1 MFYDEKGVYV
11 VDDFISEERQDW
23 LIKFFVENE
32 EDEPNSTPTHFPYYF
47 NATTNG
53 KYNTE
58 NTRLINNRN
67 TFDHYQFTH
76 MFWYEGNV
84 ASEWGNYVVPQ
95 FIPSFNE
102 FFGCDDYQILRCKLN
117 LTTPHPRNGKIIS
130 PHTDGQQ
137 KTWSIVYFVNE
148 VPNSFTLIGK
158 DLWDGKKKN
167 KFRISKK
174 IKCKKGRAI
183 LFDSRRF
190 HSAGRCP
197 DGYFRMVINIIIG
210 HQDEL

>member
-1 MFYDEKGVYV
+1 MCIRD
-11 VDDFISEERQDW
+11 R
-23 LIKFFVENE
+23 
-32 EDEPNSTPTHFPYYF
+32 
-47 NATTNG
+47 
-53 KYNTE
+53 
-58 NTRLINNRN
+58 
-67 TFDHYQFTH
+67 
-76 MFWYEGNV
+76 
-84 ASEWGNYVVPQ
+84 
-95 FIPSFNE
+95 
-102 FFGCDDYQILRCKLN
+102 
-117 LTTPHPRNGKIIS
+117 
-130 PHTDGQQ
+130 
-137 KTWSIVYFVNE
+137 VYFVND

-197 DGYFRMVINIIIG
+197 EGYFRMVINTIIG